1 MQRQDKGASGEQ
13 AALDHLLKAG
23 LTLVARNYS
32 CRLGEIDLIMTDRSA
47 LTETL
52 VFLEVRYRN
61 TQQFGGAAASVDT
74 GKQKKLIRTA
84 RHFLKT
90 HRKFG
95 LLPARFDVIA
105 LSGNPEHPDLYWIR
119 QAFQK

>member
-1 MQRQDKGASGEQ
+1 MQQKDKGLSGEQ

-23 LTLVARNYS
+23 LTLVERNYN
-32 CRLGEIDLIMTDRSA
+32 CRMGEIDLIMTDRSA
-47 LTETL
+47 LTKTL
-52 VFLEVRYRN
+52 VFIEVRYRN

-84 RHFLKT
+84 QHFLKK
-90 HRKFG
+90 HRQLN

-105 LSGNPEHPDLYWIR
+105 LSGNPEQPDLCWIR
-119 QAFQK
+119 QAFQR